1 MPIYWRNS
9 LFPGDAFGLK
19 RLLLWLKSNVSLTK
33 CKWIKRFNNSRE
45 EDGLNY
51 HTRITLYGLCVL
63 LYMTSLTHC
72 SESTPTTN
80 QVQPIEP
87 AAFDKMISDSAYRG
101 LVVAMASWCPPCRE
115 ELPILAKL
123 YLKYKEKGVQ
133 IMAVSLDADG
143 PKAVQPLINELKVPF
158 PVYWIGTKAIKH
170 YKIVGVP
177 TLMIYNDGGLI
188 EKLPG
193 SYPKKIIE
201 QKLQSLVVGS
211 N

>member
-1 MPIYWRNS
+1 MT
-9 LFPGDAFGLK
+9 A
-19 RLLLWLKSNVSLTK
+19 
-33 CKWIKRFNNSRE
+33 CKWIIRFTNSRE
-45 EDGLNY
+45 GDRLNY
-51 HTRITLYGLCVL
+51 LTRVTLYGLSVL
-63 LYMTSLTHC
+63 LFMTSLPHC
-72 SESTPTTN
+72 SKSVPTTN
-80 QVQPIEP
+80 QVQSIEP
-87 AAFDKMISDSAYRG
+87 AAFDKMISESAYRG

-123 YLKYKEKGVQ
+123 YLKYKDKGVQ
-133 IMAVSLDADG
+133 IIAVSLDADG
-143 PKAVQPLINELKVPF
+143 PKAVQPLINKLKVPF

-170 YKIVGVP
+170 YKIAGVP

-193 SYPKKIIE
+193 SYPQKIIE